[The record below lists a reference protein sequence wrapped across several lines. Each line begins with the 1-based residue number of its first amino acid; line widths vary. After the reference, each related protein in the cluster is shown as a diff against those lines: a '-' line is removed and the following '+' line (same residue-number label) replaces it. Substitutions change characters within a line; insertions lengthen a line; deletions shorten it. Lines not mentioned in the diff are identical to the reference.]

1 MDQNFR
7 RSMGWMHTW
16 AGVVLGSILFAI
28 FWMGTLSV
36 FDSEIDSWMEPATR
50 LPAATSPLPLETF
63 RPSLNDAIT
72 AKAAFWNVIMPD
84 DRQAV
89 VHVHYRTRQKFI
101 TREFD
106 PVTGKELPNSGT
118 LGATGFIFP
127 FHYTL
132 EIRLMN
138 IGEWVVGLASM
149 SMLALCVTGII
160 IHRKIFSEF
169 FTFRPNKNSK
179 RLLLDIHNMAGVLG
193 LPFHIIL
200 TFSGLIILSATFFPS
215 NVKAVYP
222 NPRDYFFE
230 VNGLTFLPI
239 KSGKTGAPVA
249 SLDKAALFARKV
261 WAGAE
266 PHTILVVNPGTTTSR
281 MAFFRE
287 CDRQVV
293 VDRDV
298 ISFEGPT
305 GKYFSRSPTPHLIIR
320 AERFLSGLHL
330 IQFHHWALRW
340 FYFILGLGSCVLIG
354 TGFLFWLET
363 RRKTQNNTFG
373 FRIVEGLTSGSVTG
387 IIIATLIFFV
397 ANRLL
402 PPDAYLFGHD
412 RATLEVWSF
421 YLSWLATFLHGWMRP
436 RQMWIEQST
445 TIGVLALLAAL
456 LNWITTGDHPLRTL
470 FHRYLWPVAGMDG
483 VLVVGAALALITS
496 MRLSRRARLPNTL
509 RIPSGEHL

>member
-1 MDQNFR
+1 MEQDFR
-7 RSMGWMHTW
+7 RSMGWLHTW
-16 AGVVLGSILFAI
+16 AGVVLGSILFAV

-63 RPSLNDAIT
+63 RPSLNDAIA

-132 EIRLMN
+132 EIGLMN
-138 IGEWVVGLASM
+138 LGEWLVGLASM
-149 SMLALCVTGII
+149 AMLALCVTGVI
-160 IHRKIFSEF
+160 IHRKLFAEF
-169 FTFRPNKNSK
+169 FTFRPTKK
-179 RLLLDIHNMAGVLG
+179 PRRMLLDLHNMAGVLG

-200 TFSGLIILSATFFPS
+200 TFSGLVILSTTYFPGS
-215 NVKAVYP
+215 VKAVYP
-222 NPRDYFFE
+222 NPRGYFFE
-230 VNGLTFLPI
+230 VNGLTFLPV
-239 KSGKTGAPVA
+239 KPGKAGASVA
-249 SLDKAALFARKV
+249 SLDKAASYVRNV
-261 WAGAE
+261 WGGAE
-266 PHTILVVNPGTTTSR
+266 PHTILVINPGTTTSR
-281 MAFFRE
+281 MAFFRQT
-287 CDRQVV
+287 DRQVV

-305 GKYFSRSPTPHLIIR
+305 GKYFSRSPAPHPIIR
-320 AERFLSGLHL
+320 AERFLSGVHL

-340 FYFILGLGSCVLIG
+340 LYFILGLGSCVLIG

-363 RRKTQNNTFG
+363 RRKTQESTFG
-373 FRIVEGLTSGSVTG
+373 FRVVEGLASGSVTG
-387 IIIATLIFFV
+387 IIIATLAFFV

-402 PPDAYLFGHD
+402 FPNAHIFSQD
-412 RATLEVWSF
+412 RATLEIWAF
-421 YLSWLATFLHGWMRP
+421 YFAWLATFLHGWIRP
-436 RQMWIEQST
+436 RRMWIEQSA
-445 TIGVLALLAAL
+445 TIGVLAALAAL
-456 LNWITTGDHPLRTL
+456 LNWITTGDHPLQTL

-483 VLVVGAALALITS
+483 VLMAGSGLALLAT
-496 MRLSRRARLPNTL
+496 MRLSRKA
-509 RIPSGEHL
+509 RIPTTLNVLPRERL